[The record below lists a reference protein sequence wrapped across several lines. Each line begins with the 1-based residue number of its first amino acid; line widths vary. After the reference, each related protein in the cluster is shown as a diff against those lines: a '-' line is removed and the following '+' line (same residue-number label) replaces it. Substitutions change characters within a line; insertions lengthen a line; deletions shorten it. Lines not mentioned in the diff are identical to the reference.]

1 MATTLINNILITH
14 PSLWGENTKIN
25 ENLELLHRASVIGRG
40 SILEP
45 LRGHNPTAIKNTNHH
60 EMFGYE
66 IVDWTGDFSMSWAD
80 ITDIKAQELWSQSR
94 ALNRPVLVRW
104 SGGIDSTLVLIALL
118 KHARA
123 DDLDRL
129 VVATT
134 KAGVWESSH
143 IYFTYL
149 ANKVK
154 TVDFDY
160 YIPSFTA
167 DTFANF
173 IHVSGSPCDQLM
185 IGMVAMS
192 EPALQDPAW
201 FNISWK
207 NTVKLQ
213 EYLSLTKFH
222 SDSDVLLDY
231 IQQILCDNIESLD
244 TDIHSIHQFVW
255 WFNFNF
261 FSIAQG
267 AHEYTHWHAN
277 NGIPVSVWKNHVFPW
292 FYDTRYQKWAMTN
305 SSRPDI
311 IFGKNDWKVPLKQY
325 IYDYVRDPYYLEYK
339 PKIGSHGRT
348 TWRPP
353 NKGWFAITNDET
365 VNISDLSRCRLI
377 LEDSINDSYS
387 KQSSAQ

>member
-1 MATTLINNILITH
+1 MATKFINNFLITH
-14 PSLWGENTKIN
+14 PNLLGANLKIN
-25 ENLELLHRASVIGRG
+25 KNLELLHSASALGRG
-40 SILEP
+40 TVLEP
-45 LRGHNPTAIKNTNHH
+45 LRGHNSTSIKNTNHH

-66 IVDWTGDFSMSWAD
+66 IADWTSDFPMTWAE
-80 ITDIKAQELWSQSR
+80 ITDLKAQELWAQSR
-94 ALNRPVLVRW
+94 SLNRPVLLRW

-143 IYFTYL
+143 IYFTCL

-160 YIPSFTA
+160 CVPSLTT

-192 EPALQDPAW
+192 EPAQKDPSW
-201 FNISWK
+201 FDVPWK
-207 NTVKLQ
+207 NTAKLR
-213 EYLSLTKFH
+213 EYLSLTRLYNGKNTEGI
-222 SDSDVLLDY
+222 LRDY
-231 IQQILCDNIESLD
+231 IIKILCDNIESLD
-244 TDIHSIHQFVW
+244 TDIHSIHQFIW

-277 NGIPVSVWKNHVFPW
+277 NGIPVGVWKNHVFPW
-292 FYDTRYQKWAMTN
+292 FYDPRYQKWAMTN

-325 IYDYVRDPYYLEYK
+325 IYDYVQDPYYLEYK

-348 TWRPP
+348 TWQVP
-353 NKGWFAITNDET
+353 NKGWFAITDDEIID
-365 VNISDLSRCRLI
+365 ISDQRCSQILI
-377 LEDSINDSYS
+377 DAI
-387 KQSSAQ
+387 A

>member
-1 MATTLINNILITH
+1 MATKFINNILITH
-14 PSLWGENTKIN
+14 PSLRGANTKIN
-25 ENLELLHRASVIGRG
+25 ENLELLHQVSVTGRG

-66 IVDWTGDFSMSWAD
+66 IADWTSDFSMSWAD

-154 TVDFDY
+154 IVDFDY

-185 IGMVAMS
+185 IGMIATS
-192 EPALQDPAW
+192 EPAQKDPSW
-201 FNISWK
+201 FDVPWK
-207 NTVKLQ
+207 NTAKLR
-213 EYLSLTKFH
+213 EYLSMTKCYH
-222 SDSDVLLDY
+222 DSSSSTYV
-231 IQQILCDNIESLD
+231 QQILCDNIESLN

-277 NGIPVSVWKNHVFPW
+277 NDIPVSVWKNHVFPW

-339 PKIGSHGRT
+339 PKIGSHGRS
-348 TWRPP
+348 TWQSP

>member
-1 MATTLINNILITH
+1 MEKKFINNFLITH
-14 PSLWGENTKIN
+14 PGLLGANTKIN
-25 ENLELLHRASVIGRG
+25 KNLDLLQRVSVTGRG
-40 SILEP
+40 SVLTP
-45 LRGHNPTAIKNTNHH
+45 LRGHNSTAIKNTSCH
-60 EMFGYE
+60 EMFGYK
-66 IVDWTGDFSMSWAD
+66 IADWTSDFSMTWTE
-80 ITDIKAQELWSQSR
+80 ITDLKAQELWSQSR
-94 ALNRPVLVRW
+94 ALNRPVLLRW

-134 KAGVWESSH
+134 KAGIWESSH

-149 ANKVK
+149 ANKIK
-154 TVDFDY
+154 TVDFDHC
-160 YIPSFTA
+160 IPSFTT

-185 IGMVAMS
+185 IGMIAMS
-192 EPALQDPAW
+192 EQALQDPSW
-201 FNISWK
+201 FSISWK

-213 EYLSLTKFH
+213 EYLAATKKHFGG
-222 SDSDVLLDY
+222 DEVLDY
-231 IQQILCDNIESLD
+231 IQQIVCDNIESLN
-244 TDIHSIHQFVW
+244 TDIRSIHQFVW

-261 FSIAQG
+261 FSVAQG
-267 AHEYTHWHAN
+267 THEYTHWHAN
-277 NGIPVSVWKNHVFPW
+277 NGIPVGVWKNHVFPW

-311 IFGKNDWKVPLKQY
+311 VFGKNDWKVPLKQY
-325 IYDYVRDPYYLEYK
+325 IYDYVQDAYWLEYK

-348 TWRPP
+348 TWKAP

-365 VNISDLSRCRLI
+365 VNIHDLSRCRLI
-377 LEDSINDSYS
+377 LEDSINDSHS